1 MKPNQKLEHNVEPK
15 AERPEEASP
24 RTNPVRGN
32 SFRETFLTRTSVVA
46 SGQAAQDLDGV
57 PREPRDDE
65 EYVMKEFEKHVD
77 HCTKRTPNKLR
88 EEGYGDGHT
97 CQKHAFDVIQYLCCV
112 NGEANSLT
120 DLSQVSI
127 STERKA
133 AKIEETQKYID
144 EVKERCKS
152 RAGRQDSAADPKP
165 GEQWQLGE

>member
-1 MKPNQKLEHNVEPK
+1 MKPNQKLEHNVEPT

-24 RTNPVRGN
+24 RTN
-32 SFRETFLTRTSVVA
+32 T
-46 SGQAAQDLDGV
+46 
-57 PREPRDDE
+57 
-65 EYVMKEFEKHVD
+65 
-77 HCTKRTPNKLR
+77 
-88 EEGYGDGHT
+88 
-97 CQKHAFDVIQYLCCV
+97 YLCCV

-133 AKIEETQKYID
+133 VWSLLRAVEGGLRFDGVSKAKIEETQKYID

>member
-77 HCTKRTPNKLR
+77 HCTKCTPNKLR

-133 AKIEETQKYID
+133 
-144 EVKERCKS
+144 V
-152 RAGRQDSAADPKP
+152 
-165 GEQWQLGE
+165 